1 MRIKY
6 LAATAIVAAILV
18 LAYALI
24 SSPAFAQ
31 TCCPAGCAPEAN
43 RCVTTGALWTKCI
56 PIACAEG
63 SRRPSAGSSGPTRE
77 HRKNAVVA
85 HPLRTVPQSQ
95 VPAARAGNEAAAPP
109 KTPDAE
115 TLAALMTR
123 AKSLLTLG
131 DIAAARLLLERA
143 ANAQDATAAF
153 LLAQTYDPA
162 VLGVRDTRSITP
174 DPVMARDWYRKAASF
189 GSAAAQQRL
198 TQFQD

>member
-6 LAATAIVAAILV
+6 LAAIAIVAAILV

-85 HPLRTVPQSQ
+85 HPLRTVLKSQ

-109 KTPDAE
+109 KTLDAE

-123 AKSLLTLG
+123 ARSLLALG

-189 GSAAAQQRL
+189 GSAPAQQRL
-198 TQFQD
+198 TQFQN

>member
-85 HPLRTVPQSQ
+85 HPLRTVLKSQ
-95 VPAARAGNEAAAPP
+95 VPAARTANEAAVPS
-109 KTPDAE
+109 KTLDAE

-123 AKSLLTLG
+123 ARSLLALG

-143 ANAQDATAAF
+143 ANARDAIAAF

-162 VLGVRDTRSITP
+162 VLRVRDTRSITP

>member
-6 LAATAIVAAILV
+6 LAAIAIVAAILV

-85 HPLRTVPQSQ
+85 HPLRTVLKSQ
-95 VPAARAGNEAAAPP
+95 VPAARAGNEAAAPS
-109 KTPDAE
+109 KTLDAE
-115 TLAALMTR
+115 TTLMTR

>member
-85 HPLRTVPQSQ
+85 HPLRTVLKSQ

-109 KTPDAE
+109 KTLDAE

-189 GSAAAQQRL
+189 GSADAQQRL
-198 TQFQD
+198 TQLQN

>member
-6 LAATAIVAAILV
+6 LAAIAIVAAILV

-85 HPLRTVPQSQ
+85 HPLRTVLKSQ

-109 KTPDAE
+109 KTLDAE

-143 ANAQDATAAF
+143 ANARDATAAF

-198 TQFQD
+198 TQFQN

>member
-6 LAATAIVAAILV
+6 LAAIAIVAAILV

-85 HPLRTVPQSQ
+85 HPLRTVLKSQ

-109 KTPDAE
+109 KTLDAE

-143 ANAQDATAAF
+143 ANARDATAAF

>member
-85 HPLRTVPQSQ
+85 HPLRTVLKSQ

-109 KTPDAE
+109 KTLDAE

-123 AKSLLTLG
+123 ARSLLTLG

-143 ANAQDATAAF
+143 ANARDATAAF

>member
-6 LAATAIVAAILV
+6 LAAIAIVAAILI

-85 HPLRTVPQSQ
+85 HPLRTVLQSQ
-95 VPAARAGNEAAAPP
+95 APAARTGNEAAAPS
-109 KTPDAE
+109 KTLDAE

-123 AKSLLTLG
+123 ARSLLTLG

-153 LLAQTYDPA
+153 LLARTYDPA
-162 VLGVRDTRSITP
+162 VLGVSDTRSITP